1 MLMIGLPYAAIA
13 VFIAG
18 VIWRYR
24 NPLPITA
31 RSSQMLESR
40 WLAFGAVPF
49 HAGVVTLFLGHVIPL
64 LIPTQWQALVSN
76 RSALLVVETLGSAA
90 ALLCLIG
97 LVILF
102 VRRIALRTPS
112 PLLDFI
118 VLAVLIAQVALGLG
132 VATMHRWG
140 AIWSALTTT
149 PYLWSIFTL
158 QPDASLVAGM
168 PLLVT
173 LHIAGA
179 WIVLAL
185 VPFTRLVHMFALPL
199 RYLTRP
205 PQKVVWST
213 PSARRS
219 L

>member
-13 VFIAG
+13 LFIAG

-24 NPLPITA
+24 NPLTITA
-31 RSSQMLESR
+31 RSSQLLESR

-49 HAGVVTLFLGHVIPL
+49 HAGVVTLFLGHLIPL
-64 LIPTQWQALVSN
+64 LIPSQWQALVSN
-76 RSALLVVETLGSAA
+76 RTALLVVETLGSAA
-90 ALLCLIG
+90 GLLCLIG

-102 VRRIALRTPS
+102 ARRLTLRAAS
-112 PLLDFI
+112 PLADFVVVAI
-118 VLAVLIAQVALGLG
+118 LIAQVVLGLG

-140 AIWSALTTT
+140 AVWSARTTT
-149 PYLWSIFTL
+149 PYLWRIVTL
-158 QPDASLVAGM
+158 QPDASLVAGV

-205 PQKVVWST
+205 PQRVVWST
-213 PSARRS
+213 PSGRRS

>member
-24 NPLPITA
+24 NPLTITA

-140 AIWSALTTT
+140 AIWSARTTT

-158 QPDASLVAGM
+158 QPDASLVGGV

-185 VPFTRLVHMFALPL
+185 VPFTRLVHMLALPL
-199 RYLTRP
+199 GYLVRP
-205 PQKVVWST
+205 PQKVVWT
-213 PSARRS
+213 RVAGA
-219 L
+219 